1 MPTLNGG
8 SLIWFEKACN
18 QRRDAFN
25 PAFNRHTA
33 LFRHPRDCSISASR
47 RENVPVD
54 WFAHAWATVGGRS
67 CGVKRPPSRRDRF
80 QDHSRSLSIE
90 LFLRR
95 NELHWHITIFF
106 SEFVF
111 PSEGR

>member
-54 WFAHAWATVGGRS
+54 GLRTPGHQLAGFLAASNARRAGGQ
-67 CGVKRPPSRRDRF
+67 V
-80 QDHSRSLSIE
+80 SRSFAFMSIE

-95 NELHWHITIFF
+95 NELHWHMMIFF

>member
-54 WFAHAWATVGGRS
+54 GLRTPGIGWRAFL
-67 CGVKRPPSRRDRF
+67 RRQTPAEPEDRF
-80 QDHSRSLSIE
+80 QDHSRS
-90 LFLRR
+90 
-95 NELHWHITIFF
+95 
-106 SEFVF
+106 
-111 PSEGR
+111 